1 MNREKRLAFQ
11 VYSAIFMLVSGVA
24 LSAAGFYV
32 PPRGEISDSVLMF
45 FAQCLIYAGSIFGV
59 TVYIQGKYAE
69 IMRIVK
75 SQRTPPEG
83 TGQQAPPQNSDTAQA
98 TPTAPDTHRP
108 EANAYFA
115 PDTEETAPHTN
126 ALLPPRLWSI
136 SFELLIQSHPP
147 PPVCKHFPR
156 LSYFGFSV
164 GLRAF
169 FLCFNKRGQKL
180 VGTNFYP

>member
-115 PDTEETAPHTN
+115 PDTEETAP
-126 ALLPPRLWSI
+126 
-136 SFELLIQSHPP
+136 
-147 PPVCKHFPR
+147 
-156 LSYFGFSV
+156 
-164 GLRAF
+164 
-169 FLCFNKRGQKL
+169 
-180 VGTNFYP
+180 GTNESPAPTPRKNRHRRHRHRPNHQRPTTPEALVN